1 MALLP
6 LFVSSQVKRTIHVA
20 TAGTLQ
26 NLISVEEIY
35 KIEDL
40 TLTGEINGDDLRLIR
55 NMAGRGDYYQ
65 DDDKHESTSGKLAY
79 IDLSE
84 VKIKAGGCY
93 YTSYLGD
100 EKVPFHFYLEN
111 DNEIPTNVFCNCNN
125 LISIIIPN
133 SVTSIRY
140 GAFSGTTWLKSQP
153 DGLVY
158 AGKVAYCYKGKMP
171 VNTSIILKDD
181 TKGIADYA
189 FSGCSGLTSVTIP
202 NSVTHIGER
211 AFNYC
216 SGLGFITIPNSVKYI
231 GSEAFSSCS
240 SLGYITI
247 PNNVESIGSVAFW
260 GCSGLTSI
268 KVESGNQYYDSRNN
282 CNAIIETNT
291 NTLVAGCKNTI
302 IPNSVTSIGYSAFY
316 NCSGLTSITIPN
328 SVASIGNYAFY
339 GCSGL
344 TSVTIPNSVT
354 SIGWMAFYC
363 CSGLTKVISNIE
375 KPFKI
380 SSDVFYSI
388 SSDAELFVPQGTKS
402 LYESTEGWKNFK
414 NIVEVPSPKR
424 AIHVA
429 TAGTLPDLI
438 SEDEKYQIE
447 ELTLSGEL
455 NGTDIHLI
463 RDMAGINTRVEYWGY
478 HSGRFIDYTTDGK
491 LSLLDISKAKIV
503 SGGSA
508 YYTTGSFDY
517 EEDAPRETLY
527 YTEDNSIS
535 TNMFHGCASL
545 TSVTIPNSVTSIGY
559 RAFYGTAWYNNQPDG
574 ILYLDICLLGY
585 KGDTKPSGV
594 IEIKEGTRLI
604 AGHAFQGCS
613 GLTSIT
619 IPNSVTS
626 IGDYAFSACSGLTS
640 ITIPNSVTSIGE
652 YAFESCSG
660 LTSVNIP
667 NSVTTIGGYAFL
679 LCKALTTVTSL
690 NPTPPE
696 GFGFW
701 GSKNATLYV
710 PKGCKENYSQSPY
723 WENFE
728 NIVEFKIG
736 DSNVD
741 NLINSM
747 DVDEVANYI
756 MGNPSDKFI
765 FGAADANQD
774 GKVNVADIVTIIN
787 NGEYGNNE
795 IVGVWEVTSYKC
807 NLPFE
812 SIIGYKI
819 NLNTDGSFYDEQNT
833 GRWSFD
839 GKNITIDL
847 NDGNTIVYEVI
858 SLTES
863 DLSLQP
869 LNNGFSLTMIFTKV
883 ENAPTPQPSYSSQY
897 LTFVAQES
905 GTFKFNGKMS
915 NDHISYSVDGGKTW
929 NTLASN
935 TNSPTVSSGSKIMWK
950 GELVVDSSDWPFSI
964 GTFSSTGKFAVEGN
978 IMSLLFGD
986 NFYDKT
992 DLTGKNFAF
1001 VLLFSDCTGLTSA
1014 ENLVLPATT
1023 LASYCY
1029 SNMFQGCTSLTT
1041 APELPATTLAN
1052 YCYSSMFRGC
1062 INLLVAPTLPAPI
1075 LVEGCYSNMFCNARN
1090 LCVIRCLA
1098 TDISASNCTY
1108 DWVAS
1113 NSAVWGDFYKAPGMS
1128 SWTRSSSGI
1137 PGSWT
1142 IHDYTQ

>member
-1 MALLP
+1 MKKLLFFFLAVVQPLMA
-6 LFVSSQVKRTIHVA
+6 SARDDYYNT
-20 TAGTLQ
+20 
-26 NLISVEEIY
+26 
-35 KIEDL
+35 
-40 TLTGEINGDDLRLIR
+40 EINGIYFEFNTSDLT
-55 NMAGRGDYYQ
+55 ASVSYKGR
-65 DDDKHESTSGKLAY
+65 Y
-79 IDLSE
+79 IE
-84 VKIKAGGCY
+84 Y
-93 YTSYLGD
+93 YTSFNPGEIEFEQINNNYSGD
-100 EKVPFHFYLEN
+100 VVISPKVTYN
-111 DNEIPTNVFCNCNN
+111 NVTYK
-125 LISIIIPN
+125 
-133 SVTSIRY
+133 VTSIASW
-140 GAFSGTTWLKSQP
+140 AFW
-153 DGLVY
+153 
-158 AGKVAYCYKGKMP
+158 
-171 VNTSIILKDD
+171 N
-181 TKGIADYA
+181 
-189 FSGCSGLTSVTIP
+189 GLTSPYGIEP
-202 NSVTHIGER
+202 WGG
-211 AFNYC
+211 
-216 SGLGFITIPNSVKYI
+216 SGCT
-231 GSEAFSSCS
+231 
-240 SLGYITI
+240 
-247 PNNVESIGSVAFW
+247 
-260 GCSGLTSI
+260 
-268 KVESGNQYYDSRNN
+268 
-282 CNAIIETNT
+282 
-291 NTLVAGCKNTI
+291 
-302 IPNSVTSIGYSAFY
+302 
-316 NCSGLTSITIPN
+316 
-328 SVASIGNYAFY
+328 
-339 GCSGL
+339 GL

-354 SIGWMAFYC
+354 SIGRHAFYG
-363 CSGLTKVISNIE
+363 CSGLTSIISEINN
-375 KPFKI
+375 PFEI
-380 SSDVFYSI
+380 SDNVFPTDIYS
-388 SSDAELFVPQGTKS
+388 SATLTVPFGTKAI
-402 LYESTEGWKNFK
+402 YETTNGWKNFK
-414 NIVEVPSPKR
+414 RIVEASAPSSKR
-424 AIHVA
+424 TIHVE

-455 NGTDIHLI
+455 NGTDIRLI

-667 NSVTTIGGYAFL
+667 NSVTTIGGDAFL
-679 LCKALTTVTSL
+679 FCKALTTVTSL

-774 GKVNVADIVTIIN
+774 GKVNVIDIVTIMN
-787 NGEYGNNE
+787 NGEY
-795 IVGVWEVTSYKC
+795 
-807 NLPFE
+807 
-812 SIIGYKI
+812 
-819 NLNTDGSFYDEQNT
+819 D
-833 GRWSFD
+833 
-839 GKNITIDL
+839 
-847 NDGNTIVYEVI
+847 
-858 SLTES
+858 
-863 DLSLQP
+863 
-869 LNNGFSLTMIFTKV
+869 NNGNGEMAG
-883 ENAPTPQPSYSSQY
+883 NY
-897 LTFVAQES
+897 LTFVAEET
-905 GTFKFNGKMS
+905 GTFKFNGNS
-915 NDHISYSVDGGKTW
+915 VSYSLDNGITW

-935 TNSPTVSSGSKIMWK
+935 TNSPTVNSGEKIMWK
-950 GELVVDSSDWPFSI
+950 GEMTPTSFTYPYGI
-964 GTFSSTGKFAVEGN
+964 GRFSSTGQFTVEGN
-978 IMSLLFGD
+978 IMSLLYSDDFE
-986 NFYDKT
+986 DKT
-992 DLTGKNFAF
+992 SITGKDYVFYN
-1001 VLLFSDCTGLTSA
+1001 LFSGCTGLTSA
-1014 ENLVLPATT
+1014 GNLVLPTE
-1023 LASYCY
+1023 LSNGCY
-1029 SNMFQGCTSLTT
+1029 INMFKECTSLTV
-1041 APELPATTLAN
+1041 APELPARNLMLQT
-1052 YCYSSMFRGC
+1052 YSCMFYGC
-1062 INLLVAPTLPAPI
+1062 TALQRAPELPASI
-1075 LVEGCYSNMFCNARN
+1075 LKFESYNAMFYGCSSLNY
-1090 LCVIRCLA
+1090 IKCLA
-1098 TDISASNCTY
+1098 KENDADVCTNNWLY
-1108 DWVAS
+1108 GV
-1113 NSAVWGDFYKAPGMS
+1113 
-1128 SWTRSSSGI
+1128 SSSGTFVKNSEMYTSWSRGNSGI
-1137 PGSWT
+1137 PYNWT
-1142 IHDYTQ
+1142 VQNE